1 MEPENTPRKMVNKSI
16 RIFHE
21 SDDPDERL
29 SNLWNISQ
37 LIEDTTDEE
46 LYDLAAAV
54 AIEDD
59 PRLRGEICYAISRS
73 RRPNLIKIVE
83 NMATD
88 ENQYVRKQAIE
99 AISEFLKVIDA
110 VGDAAK
116 LMSESRLR
124 ELLLHI
130 FPEINLEAD
139 DKSKTNDIIIL
150 DDRMIGWET
159 YLRNEKELLRE
170 HEGEFIA
177 IYKGDILGIGE
188 SETELAKMIYGKY
201 GAVEA
206 LILKIREEDK
216 EPLEI
221 PPYMGNIVEL

>member
-1 MEPENTPRKMVNKSI
+1 MVDKSL
-16 RIFHE
+16 RVFHE
-21 SDDPDERL
+21 SDDADERL
-29 SNLWNISQ
+29 SSLWNISQ

-116 LMSESRLR
+116 LMSESKLR

-130 FPEINLEAD
+130 FPEINTETD
-139 DKSKTNDIIIL
+139 NKSKTNDIVIL
-150 DDRMIGWET
+150 DDRLRSWEA
-159 YLRNEKELLRE
+159 YLRHEKELLKE

-177 IYKGDILGIGE
+177 IYKGDILGISA
-188 SETELAKMIYGKY
+188 SETELAKMIYDKY

-206 LILKIREEDK
+206 LILKIKEEDK
-216 EPLEI
+216 EPIEI
-221 PPYMGNIVEL
+221 PPYVGNIVEL